1 MSSIKDFDISK
12 KISSIIKLSEI
23 GDLQETYDDLSQK
36 SVKSTVESQA
46 QTLYETIH
54 AYYYGSNDETD
65 DLIYV
70 YDTSG
75 NSYYYYLIK
84 ETRKQDMKAYM
95 VFPKETKQTAAANAI
110 SIIIDKDDNN
120 NKTYLNIVHDGSDM
134 HTYEYDNL
142 NRIRRGDFMFPL
154 KKNYQL
160 PSLDKIKHDKSI
172 DQILDEYQSREGIR
186 ITNDNFK
193 SEYKHFIGKSVM
205 TPYSYW
211 KA

>member
-12 KISSIIKLSEI
+12 KISDVIKLSEI

-36 SVKSTVESQA
+36 SVLSTIESKA
-46 QTLYETIH
+46 KTLYETIH
-54 AYYYGSNDETD
+54 AYYYGANNETD

-95 VFPKETKQTAAANAI
+95 VFPKETKQTSAENAI
-110 SIIIDKDDNN
+110 SIIIDEDESN
-120 NKTYLNIVHDGSDM
+120 NKTYLNIANNDSDM
-134 HTYEYDNL
+134 HTYKYDNL

-160 PSLDKIKHDKSI
+160 PSLDKIKNDKTI
-172 DQILDEYQSREGIR
+172 DQIWDEYQSQEGIR

-193 SEYKHFIGKSVM
+193 SVYKHFIGKSVM